1 MERRLR
7 LDLLTYL
14 SSSRLLATARLRLR
28 RKPEVQVNVCAK
40 RNCCHY
46 NPQCELPILQSAIG
60 LLRQRLSFVRS
71 DKIALF
77 GRALGAYL
85 VAQLL
90 AQQQMH
96 NNCSV
101 LIAPISDFFQISSL
115 DAERIYGQ
123 PYAGANSLAY
133 ERAELSRRALQL
145 RSYSLLLIHGTAD
158 DEIHLQ
164 HSFALMKALN
174 QQGAVYRSQLYPD
187 AGHDLSEVQP
197 HMFRTVELYLSE
209 SMHLPL

>member
-1 MERRLR
+1 MEKRLR

-28 RKPEVQVNVCAK
+28 KKPEVQATACTK

-46 NPQCELPILQSAIG
+46 SPQCELPLLQSAIG
-60 LLRQRLSFVRS
+60 LLRQKLPFVRS
-71 DKIALF
+71 ERIALF

-90 AQQQMH
+90 AQQQM
-96 NNCSV
+96 NSNCSV
-101 LIAPISDFFQISSL
+101 LIAPVTDWMQASSL

-123 PYAGANSLAY
+123 PWAGANLLVY

-145 RSYSLLLIHGTAD
+145 KSFNLLLVHGTAD
-158 DEIHLQ
+158 GKSCSSHFLKPCAER
-164 HSFALMKALN
+164 KN
-174 QQGAVYRSQLYPD
+174 VY
-187 AGHDLSEVQP
+187 
-197 HMFRTVELYLSE
+197 
-209 SMHLPL
+209 